1 MLLRLWCWEVDDGD
15 VLVEAVA
22 ERGGGGGWGGIMM
35 LLTMRKT
42 LLCGCNNVLTMALW
56 QC

>member
-22 ERGGGGGWGGIMM
+22 ERGGGGVGGGVVM
-35 LLTMRKT
+35 TT
-42 LLCGCNNVLTMALW
+42 TSFTS
-56 QC
+56 